1 MQSYKIDSPS
11 TSIRSGTYQKMYSD
25 KNMLDAFGTLTPT
38 RSERTTY
45 FFDLWMEWRSTR
57 ALIDKRKETA
67 VQRLLLDIGLKE
79 FWEFQVRAGEV
90 RFATEEDKGFA
101 LVSGLREY
109 TQDYSG
115 VKNV

>member
-1 MQSYKIDSPS
+1 
-11 TSIRSGTYQKMYSD
+11 MYND
-25 KNMLDAFGTLTPT
+25 ENMLDAFGTLTPT

-45 FFDLWMEWRSTR
+45 FFDSWMEWRNTR
-57 ALIDKRKETA
+57 SLILKRKESH
-67 VQRLLLDIGLKE
+67 VSSLLINLGMKE